1 MFSRTSV
8 PESVNSPA
16 VLEVAF
22 SPELID
28 ERVNSDIIEL
38 DDENIVAVRVIE
50 HEPQRTQSLD
60 EVKESIEASVKATKA
75 QEAAEAWARNVASK
89 VRAGDDVSSLF
100 SEKSVSWETAQA
112 VARNSNNLASAVV
125 ETLFTLA
132 PEGDGSID
140 VATTVNG
147 DVAVVQLEGVNDA
160 PVLEAELGNS
170 LKERLGQ
177 MNGQRMYEQY
187 IEALRSQA
195 EVTVAESI

>member
-1 MFSRTSV
+1 M
-8 PESVNSPA
+8 
-16 VLEVAF
+16 
-22 SPELID
+22 
-28 ERVNSDIIEL
+28 
-38 DDENIVAVRVIE
+38 
-50 HEPQRTQSLD
+50 
-60 EVKESIEASVKATKA
+60 
-75 QEAAEAWARNVASK
+75 
-89 VRAGDDVSSLF
+89 
-100 SEKSVSWETAQA
+100 
-112 VARNSNNLASAVV
+112 ASAVV